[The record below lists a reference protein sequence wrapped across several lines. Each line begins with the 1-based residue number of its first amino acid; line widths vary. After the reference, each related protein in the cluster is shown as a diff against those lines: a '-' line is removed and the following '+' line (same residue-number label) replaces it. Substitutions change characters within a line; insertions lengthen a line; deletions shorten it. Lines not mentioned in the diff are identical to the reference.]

1 MQVTALAAA
10 LSAATVDD
18 ELIEIAEVELRS
30 WIELLIVAGISVGVA
45 LLLMI
50 VVELVLRLLA
60 TRHAWVSPFAREARA
75 PLRFLLLVAALWVA
89 IDLAAPPTPISGV
102 VERVLTVA
110 TIGLFTWLV
119 VEVVDF
125 AFVSALTRY
134 PTDVANN
141 RVARRARTQLEFL
154 QRLSVVVII
163 VVGVSAALLTFP
175 QMQAVGASLL
185 ASAGLASIVAGLAA
199 QSTLA
204 NVFAGFQITFNDAIR
219 VDDIVIVEGEWG
231 RIEEITLTYVV
242 VRIWDDR
249 RLVVPSTHFTT
260 QAFENW
266 TRTGSELLGSVEL
279 DLDWRVS
286 PAAMRE
292 RLATV
297 LDGTTLWD
305 RRVSVLQVSDAVGG
319 LVRVRILVSAADAG
333 MLFDLRNYVREELVE
348 WVQLE
353 SPASMPRTRVI
364 MDDSGTAADTS
375 AAVDPADESARQQLF
390 SGTPEAEQRAQ
401 QMMAPSADPVSSS
414 ESAGPEPAA
423 R

>member
-1 MQVTALAAA
+1 MRAVIIDIGDIVDLQTRGWVEVAIVGAIALGIALALMAISELIVSRLRRRHEWLAELSKHVRTAVRLLVIATAL
-10 LSAATVDD
+10 
-18 ELIEIAEVELRS
+18 
-30 WIELLIVAGISVGVA
+30 WI
-45 LLLMI
+45 
-50 VVELVLRLLA
+50 
-60 TRHAWVSPFAREARA
+60 
-75 PLRFLLLVAALWVA
+75 A
-89 IDLAAPPTPISGV
+89 IDFSAPEVRIIEV
-102 VERVLTVA
+102 IERVAHITV
-110 TIGLFTWLV
+110 IGLFAWV
-119 VEVVDF
+119 IVEVVDF
-125 AFVSALTRY
+125 GFDQAMARY
-134 PTDVANN
+134 PVGAESN
-141 RVARRARTQLEFL
+141 RAARRAMTQLTFL
-154 QRLSVVVII
+154 QRLATVII
-163 VVGVSAALLTFP
+163 ISVAVSAALFTFP
-175 QMQAVGASLL
+175 EMQALGASLL

-199 QSTLA
+199 QSTLS
-204 NVFAGFQITFNDAIR
+204 NVFAGVQLAFNGAIR

-286 PAAMRE
+286 PAAMRK
-292 RLATV
+292 RLEAV
-297 LDGTTLWD
+297 LDGTPLWD

-333 MLFDLRNYVREELVE
+333 SLFDLRNYVREQLVE

-364 MDDSGTAADTS
+364 MDDGDTS
-375 AAVDPADESARQQLF
+375 PAVDSTDESARQQLF
-390 SGTPEAEQRAQ
+390 SGTPEAQQRAQ
-401 QMMAPSADPVSSS
+401 QMMAPSADPQAPVRVGKPL
-414 ESAGPEPAA
+414 E